1 MSTVAICTTDE
12 LPVGERIIE
21 EIDGKE
27 IAVFNIDGEYIAVLN
42 YCVHQSGPLC
52 EGVIS
57 GTVEADP
64 TEWEYDWER
73 EGKVINCPW
82 HGWEFDLTTGK
93 NLSDPQYEIIRYD
106 VILEDDTILVDI
118 E

>member
-1 MSTVAICTTDE
+1 MSKVTICSVEE

-27 IAVFNIDGEYIAVLN
+27 IAVFNINGEYVAVLN

-57 GTVEADP
+57 GTVDADP
-64 TEWEYDWER
+64 DKWKYDWER
-73 EGKVINCPW
+73 EGQIINCPW
-82 HGWEFDLTTGK
+82 HGWEFDLLSGK
-93 NLSDPQYEIIRYD
+93 NLSSPEYELITYEVTTENNQIQ
-106 VILEDDTILVDI
+106 VTVD
-118 E
+118 